1 MELIILKILRPVP
14 LTRKE
19 KGPVRHIDTFQGNTF
34 YHEGHE
40 EHEEV
45 AIRLIAHRVASGEWR
60 VASYGFLKREARAP
74 IEVDSDKYRDRSADA
89 VSGLTYF

>member
-1 MELIILKILRPVP
+1 MGTICNSELNRIDKILQDER
-14 LTRKE
+14 E
-19 KGPVRHIDTFQGNTF
+19 D
-34 YHEGHE
+34 
-40 EHEEV
+40 
-45 AIRLIAHRVASGEWR
+45 AEWR